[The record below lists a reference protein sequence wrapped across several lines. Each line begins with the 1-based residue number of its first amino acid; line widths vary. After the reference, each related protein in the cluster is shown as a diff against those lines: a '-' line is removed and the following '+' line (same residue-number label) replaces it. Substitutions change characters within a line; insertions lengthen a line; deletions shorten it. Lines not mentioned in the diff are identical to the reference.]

1 MHVKNEYDYMF
12 ESENRNDIFESVK
25 YAFWKMKGY
34 NMPIYGVNDKLQD
47 YATTKK
53 DINNGYEIEPKEE
66 HRMKSEDKYP
76 ENEQAASNAKS
87 YNMKQDQGQQSA
99 AEIDQWNNEVQNSVA
114 QPIYSRSGNESANV
128 TL

>member
-1 MHVKNEYDYMF
+1 MKF
-12 ESENRNDIFESVK
+12 
-25 YAFWKMKGY
+25 AFWKMKGY

-66 HRMKSEDKYP
+66 HRMKTEDKYP
-76 ENEQAASNAKS
+76 ENKQSLSNAKQNS
-87 YNMKQDQGQQSA
+87 QQNQSQQSQV
-99 AEIDQWNNEVQNSVA
+99 EIDQWNSEVQNSIA